1 MIFKIDMEQTTIHA
15 VLVSVDGVG
24 ILIRGPSGA
33 GKSLAA
39 LNLMRHGHKLISD
52 DLVEVVPGP
61 NGELIG
67 RALEGEVRIEV
78 RGLGIF
84 KAESLFHNAVAKE
97 CRIDLVVETDV
108 YDAYK
113 DLGRLAPETGTTQ
126 LLGKDLLTVRVALP
140 RGLELSLAIEM
151 LAKRFRE
158 SGSVNP

>member
-1 MIFKIDMEQTTIHA
+1 MIFKIDMEQTTVHA

-24 ILIRGPSGA
+24 ILLRGPSGS

-39 LNLMRHGHKLISD
+39 LNLMRHGHRLISD

-61 NGELIG
+61 DGEIIG

-78 RGLGIF
+78 RGLGVF
-84 KAESLFHNAVAKE
+84 KAESLFPHAVAKQ
-97 CRIDLVVETDV
+97 CRIDLVLDMDT
-108 YDAYK
+108 YDPYK

-140 RGLELSLAIEM
+140 RGLDPALVIEM

>member
-1 MIFKIDMEQTTIHA
+1 MISKIDMEQTTVHA

-24 ILIRGPSGA
+24 VLLRGPSGS

-39 LNLMRHGHKLISD
+39 LNLMRQGHRLISD

-61 NGELIG
+61 DGELIG
-67 RALEGEVRIEV
+67 RALEGDVRIEV

-84 KAESLFHNAVAKE
+84 KVESLFPGAVAKQ
-97 CRIDLVVETDV
+97 CRIDLIVDMDT
-108 YDAYK
+108 YDPYK
-113 DLGRLAPETGTTQ
+113 DSGRLAPETGTTQ

-140 RGLELSLAIEM
+140 RGMEPSLVIEV
-151 LAKRFRE
+151 LAKRYRE